1 MAGENIGGITLR
13 VTPEQLKSKADE
25 VSAEIRAMENAFE
38 ELARNV
44 SRTSQYWIGEAG
56 DKCRSLYE
64 EDRQQVEEMLKRLKE
79 HPADLLTMAQV
90 YEDVER
96 RVEEMSNALPEDVI
110 S

>member
-1 MAGENIGGITLR
+1 MAGENTGGITLR
-13 VTPEQLKSKADE
+13 VTPEQLKSKAGE
-25 VSAEIRAMENAFE
+25 VSSKIKTMEIAFD
-38 ELARNV
+38 ELARYV

-64 EDRQQVEEMLKRLKE
+64 EDKKEVEEMLKRLKE
-79 HPADLLTMAQV
+79 HPKDLLVMAHV

-96 RVEEMSNALPEDVI
+96 RVEEISNALPEDVI